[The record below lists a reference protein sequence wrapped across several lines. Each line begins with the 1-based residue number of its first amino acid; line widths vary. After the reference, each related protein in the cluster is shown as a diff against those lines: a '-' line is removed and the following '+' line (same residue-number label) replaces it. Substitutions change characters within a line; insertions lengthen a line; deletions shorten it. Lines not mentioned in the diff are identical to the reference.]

1 MAESMVVIREFANEF
16 EATIAERVLAA
27 NNIPALVIRDNAGGM
42 LPVMHYVYP
51 VRLAVRPGDAELALD
66 LLDSSFDD
74 SDIDDTLDDLEPE

>member
-1 MAESMVVIREFANEF
+1 MAENMVVIREFANEF

-66 LLDSSFDD
+66 LLDSSFED
-74 SDIDDTLDDLEPE
+74 SDIDDTVDDLEPE

>member
-1 MAESMVVIREFANEF
+1 MAENMVVIREFANEF

-66 LLDSSFDD
+66 LLDSSFED
-74 SDIDDTLDDLEPE
+74 SDIDDTGDDLEPE